1 MTVALG
7 IGGNAAVLGF
17 MNGLLLPRA
26 QLVHD
31 PRTTVSVFALGADGG
46 LGPLSAR
53 EYLAVK
59 EQTAVFDALA
69 AAREARTTIGIGS
82 QNVVASAAIVTP
94 EARSLFGLPP
104 GDGAVI
110 GHAFRERE
118 LREERDVTRQHV
130 DVDGAVLPI
139 AGVAPAA
146 LEGIYAGRAVDVW
159 VVADASRL
167 GSDRDSRTL
176 SVIGHLRDGVSM
188 RQARDALGRLAVSD
202 APLVVHAYTG
212 FPPEMQSA
220 MTRLATLMPAV
231 AGTVF
236 LITCANVALFLLSR
250 AAHRSDETSLRLAL
264 GATRGA
270 LARAVLV
277 ESALIAA
284 TGAAAGILAAVWT
297 GDVIPA
303 LLFEE
308 DAADLMFVPDT
319 AGVLLAAAV
328 SAIVVLGCG
337 MAPLLENRHDTPG
350 AVLRRGPRRPSA
362 SMQTLRRVLVV
373 FQMSACCALVISSAS
388 LSRALEATLRTTASE
403 RLGRPLLV
411 TVESKEE
418 FRRPDL
424 GIEYFRRVEQEV
436 RAEPGTVSAAWIGRL
451 PGGGASWY
459 QATIEPPGLPG
470 RGVEAAAGLFRPAS
484 LARVVLP
491 PKRGRMFGGMDTTAT
506 CRVVAVTEAAA
517 AALFPRLE
525 GGAVGRVL
533 TDPRGQQVEIVGVV
547 TPSPSPDRRAPDEPA
562 IYYYAGQ
569 GDVPFTPSEP
579 VTFEVPVLP
588 PVASAVLDLNV
599 VSNDYFALM
608 GLPVLDGTL
617 FTDEVRSAF
626 CRIGVVNEQAAQL
639 YFGTNA
645 VGSALIDS
653 AGRRTT
659 IVGVVRDVQLR
670 TTGRAPQ
677 PAIFVPMSQEFL
689 SRMHLIVAASNDGM
703 EQQERIRRRLAAV
716 DGGKPEALAVVSL
729 EDRLRKTALAAERI
743 AVLLLAAA
751 SINALAIGILGL
763 YRTVADDVH
772 VRRREI
778 GLRCALGAQRW
789 RLILMVVV
797 QAGRAAAVG
806 AVLGITGA
814 MLLGRWMQGV
824 TGFEGSPGGWA
835 WLAGPLVLVF
845 AALVASVLPAR
856 RIAGTAPLTVM
867 NTD

>member
-31 PRTTVSVFALGADGG
+31 PRMTVSVFALGPDGG

-53 EYLAVK
+53 EYAAVK
-59 EQTAVFDALA
+59 EQTGVFASLA
-69 AAREARTTIGIGS
+69 AARETRTTIGVGS
-82 QNVVASAAIVTP
+82 HNFVAAAATVTP
-94 EARSLFGLPP
+94 EARALFGFPP
-104 GDGAVI
+104 GDGVVI

-118 LREERDVTRQHV
+118 LRDERKVTEQQV
-130 DVDGAVLPI
+130 VVDGAVFPV
-139 AGVAPAA
+139 AGVAPAS
-146 LEGIYAGRAVDVW
+146 LEGLYAGRPVDVW
-159 VVADASRL
+159 VVADASSP
-167 GSDRDSRTL
+167 GPDRDGRIL
-176 SVIGHLRDGVSM
+176 SVIGRLREGVSV
-188 RQARDALGRLAVSD
+188 REARDALGRLAVSD
-202 APLVVHAYTG
+202 TPLVLHPYTG

-220 MTRLATLMPAV
+220 MSRLGRLMPAI

-250 AAHRSDETSLRLAL
+250 AANRSDETSLRLAL

-277 ESALIAA
+277 ESAVIAA
-284 TGAAAGILAAVWT
+284 VGAGAGVLVAVWT

-328 SAIVVLGCG
+328 SAVVVLGCG
-337 MAPLLENRHDTPG
+337 MVPLLENRHDTPG

-362 SMQTLRRVLVV
+362 SMQRLRHVLVV
-373 FQMSACCALVISSAS
+373 FQMSACCALVISAAS
-388 LSRALEATLRTTASE
+388 LSRALDATLRTSASE
-403 RLGRPLLV
+403 RLGRPLLA

-418 FRRPDL
+418 FYRPDL
-424 GIEYFRRVEQEV
+424 GIEFFRRVEQEV
-436 RAEPGTVSAAWIGRL
+436 RAEPGTVSAAWVGRL

-459 QATIEPPGLPG
+459 QVKVEPPGLAS
-470 RGVEAAAGLFRPAS
+470 RDVAASAGLFRPSS
-484 LARVVLP
+484 LARVRLP
-491 PKRGRMFGGMDTTAT
+491 PKRGRMFGGMDTADT
-506 CRVVAVTEAAA
+506 CRVVVVTEAAA
-517 AALFPRLE
+517 GALFE
-525 GGAVGRVL
+525 DDAVGRVL
-533 TDPRGQQVEIVGVV
+533 ADPRGQQVEIVGVV
-547 TPSPSPDRRAPDEPA
+547 TPSPAPDARAPDEPA
-562 IYYYAGQ
+562 VYYYAGQ
-569 GDVPFTPSEP
+569 GDVPFTPDAP
-579 VTFEVPVLP
+579 VTFKVPVLP

-599 VSNDYFALM
+599 VSSDYFALM
-608 GLPVLDGTL
+608 GLPLLDGAL
-617 FTDEVRSAF
+617 FTDAVRRAF

-639 YFGTNA
+639 YFGANA

-677 PAIFVPMSQEFL
+677 PAIFVPMWQEFL
-689 SRMHLIVAASNDGM
+689 PRMHLIVATADGGVD
-703 EQQERIRRRLAAV
+703 QQERIRRRLAAV
-716 DGGKPEALAVVSL
+716 DGGKPQALAVVSL

-751 SINALAIGILGL
+751 SVNALAIGILGL
-763 YRTVADDVH
+763 HRTVTDDVH
-772 VRRREI
+772 ARRREI
-778 GLRCALGAQRW
+778 GVRCALGAQRW
-789 RLILMVVV
+789 RLILMVVT
-797 QAGRAAAVG
+797 QAARAAAVG
-806 AVLGITGA
+806 GVLGVTGAVL
-814 MLLGRWMQGV
+814 LSRWMRGV

-845 AALVASVLPAR
+845 AALIASILPAR
-856 RIAGTAPLTVM
+856 RIAGTAPVTVM
-867 NTD
+867 STD